1 VLKYK
6 DTKAGMPD
14 FSWYNKTKMAKK
26 ITKWPQNLPNRH
38 KVHQSAIKY
47 TILP

>member
-1 VLKYK
+1 MCLRKINILKYILMLIFAVLKYK

-26 ITKWPQNLPNRH
+26 ITK
-38 KVHQSAIKY
+38 
-47 TILP
+47 